1 MKKIIICMNYGF
13 FKYLINKLFG
23 IRYTTHIFSLLYFRY
38 ENDSYTLKYEMRTQ
52 LTIRV
57 NRRNDYY
64 VHKIV
69 SSVIGIVVII
79 AVLLLVGKKVLGHK
93 LGWETKPSNY
103 APTWPNA
110 VPTACRRSASAG
122 SLHSLHHSRSTL
134 R

>member
-1 MKKIIICMNYGF
+1 MNYGF